1 MKLQE
6 QISRINEIMGID
18 NFRLNFNIQK
28 LVDDGIIFVT
38 YPGDGQGG
46 IAEPN
51 WEGDCSVITLP
62 NISPSELELNPWRKE
77 AIKRPFYGC
86 IPYVQNRQS
95 EWSYEKYQQVI
106 YSIKMKGGEID
117 RYLLQEN

>member
-51 WEGDCSVITLP
+51 LGRRL
-62 NISPSELELNPWRKE
+62 
-77 AIKRPFYGC
+77 
-86 IPYVQNRQS
+86 
-95 EWSYEKYQQVI
+95 
-106 YSIKMKGGEID
+106 
-117 RYLLQEN
+117 